1 MGQLGETKHRKVLR
15 KSKKQWITVSLTSAA
30 LGITGLVHNGELV
43 SAEEAQ
49 AVANEQVSSE
59 LEEEAAEVVETETTD
74 ESTNEADVTEVT
86 LETLL
91 DSYANQA
98 AQEDAEIESLLA
110 SFTEEASVLED
121 VVVEEAVAQL
131 EARLA
136 EETSATSTE
145 AEEET
150 ETVEETAEV
159 AEPVE
164 EEPVVEEEPG
174 VEEEQSVEQ
183 ETEVV
188 EETAEVA
195 EPVKEEPAEEVE
207 QVQTRTVRPQMFAA
221 QAVSTPQ
228 VQDANLDVYLGEKRH
243 VDGTPMEERTVEI
256 ELNQTT
262 IRDVITNKIKEHRRK
277 AYNDNVHFVYEDYN
291 RPKGASASTNQ
302 LQIAAREAGYYTVD
316 DYVDA
321 FEWSDRLED
330 YSIQRATELLTTG
343 YHSGNYSHYRPD
355 RHKNETAGKIVQHRY
370 RNADGSISHS
380 APENIHANRNDDI
393 HTAFKAWADRE
404 YDALARSNGVINFTS
419 NVHLHTI
426 LNPVYT
432 IYGGS
437 SVTLADGQSGAR
449 ASRANVLIGSKYNS
463 ANHTAASAP
472 RIGTYQVDVLTKK
485 NGPKLP
491 GEVTPSEQ
499 VDVEVSIDYNS
510 IEEFNPD
517 VAEGKRVLH
526 QKGKKGL
533 EVNGVV
539 KEQPI
544 DEIWHV
550 GPVREVL
557 PQGDLVETFDV
568 NAAFN
573 STVETNT
580 GRDGYV
586 LKNTVDNVV
595 VERVAPQSRTIVH
608 GPQTKKVAFDTVRKP
623 NFELELG
630 QENIVTVGQD
640 GIDLYNP
647 LTGEFV
653 KTEAKPVTQVIEV
666 GVEQRE
672 VSFNTVR
679 KPVVGL
685 GAERVI
691 QSGVNGVAYFD
702 KEGNEYEDRR
712 SAPVDEI
719 IEYPAIARVV
729 PIPEARRVAKVG
741 LDKETT
747 VEEGAEGLTYYDE
760 QGNSLDV
767 PENVAPVTP
776 VVHYPAVAAAVPFET
791 ERVAVVGL
799 KEERIAVEGVEGV
812 EYQDEDGNALDS
824 DEDVA
829 PINEVIEYPALEVL
843 RPFETER
850 RAVIDLEEERVVVE
864 GKDGIHY
871 EDEDGKMIESDN
883 QTDPVTQII
892 EYPAVLSSLPFET
905 EEVET
910 EELEVGERK
919 IITKG
924 EEGVAYFDED
934 GELFEEVTE
943 PVNEV
948 VLVGVA
954 KSEQEQAPVQKTAPQ
969 ATQTEAKALVNRNEA
984 IQTVTGLTNLSREER
999 KQVIEAIES
1008 TDSQDKVDALV
1019 AAAQELDN
1027 ARDKEVEAKAGQRLP
1042 DTATASWAL
1051 GLIGMT
1057 SVLSGLGI
1065 KKFKK

>member
-15 KSKKQWITVSLTSAA
+15 KSKKQWITVGLTSAA

-98 AQEDAEIESLLA
+98 AQEDADVESLLA
-110 SFTEEASVLED
+110 SFAEEASVLED

-136 EETSATSTE
+136 EEASATSAE

-164 EEPVVEEEPG
+164 EEPVVEEE
-174 VEEEQSVEQ
+174 QSVEQ
-183 ETEVV
+183 ETEAV
-188 EETAEVA
+188 EETVAVA

-243 VDGTPMEERTVEI
+243 VDGTPMEKRTVEI
-256 ELNQTT
+256 ELDQTS
-262 IRDVITNKIKEHRRK
+262 IRDVIMDKIKAHRRN
-277 AYNDNVHFVYEDYN
+277 AYEKNIQFVYEDYN
-291 RPKGASASTNQ
+291 RPKGASASTNR
-302 LQIAAREAGYYTVD
+302 LQTAAREAGYHTVD
-316 DYVDA
+316 EYVNA

-355 RHKNETAGKIVQHRY
+355 RHEKKIGNKRIHHEY
-370 RNADGSISHS
+370 RNADGSIHHS
-380 APENIHANRNDDI
+380 APENIHANRNDNI

-404 YDALARSNGVINFTS
+404 YDALARSKGAYNYKNA
-419 NVHLHTI
+419 HLHSI

-437 SVTLADGQSGAR
+437 SVTLAGGQSGAR
-449 ASRANVLIGSKYNS
+449 ANRANVLIGSKWNS

-550 GPVREVL
+550 GLVREVL
-557 PQGDLVETFDV
+557 PQADLVETFDV

-586 LKNTVDNVV
+586 LKNPVDNVV
-595 VERVAPQSRTIVH
+595 VERVSPQSRTIVH
-608 GPQTKKVAFDTVRKP
+608 GPQTQKVSFDTVRKP

-640 GIDLYNP
+640 GTDLYNP

-719 IEYPAIARVV
+719 IEYPAIEKIE
-729 PIPEARRVAKVG
+729 PIPASERIAIVG

-812 EYQDEDGNALDS
+812 EYQDEDGNALGS

-892 EYPAVLSSLPFET
+892 KYPAVLSSLPFET

-910 EELEVGERK
+910 EELEAGERK
-919 IITKG
+919 VITKG

-954 KSEQEQAPVQKTAPQ
+954 KLEQEQAPVQKTAPQ
-969 ATQTEAKALVNRNEA
+969 ATQTKAKALVNRNEA

>member
-15 KSKKQWITVSLTSAA
+15 KSKKQWITVGLTSAA

-43 SAEEAQ
+43 SAEEVQ
-49 AVANEQVSSE
+49 AVANEQASSE
-59 LEEEAAEVVETETTD
+59 LEEEAAEVAETETTD
-74 ESTNEADVTEVT
+74 ESTNEADVTEIT
-86 LETLL
+86 LEALL
-91 DSYANQA
+91 DSYVNQA
-98 AQEDAEIESLLA
+98 AQEDADIESLLA
-110 SFTEEASVLED
+110 SFTDEASTLED
-121 VVVEEAVAQL
+121 VAVEDAVAQL

-136 EETSATSTE
+136 EASATSAET
-145 AEEET
+145 EEET
-150 ETVEETAEV
+150 ETVEEIEEV

-164 EEPVVEEEPG
+164 EEPVVEEEQI
-174 VEEEQSVEQ
+174 VEKAT
-183 ETEVV
+183 ETVD
-188 EETAEVA
+188 ETAAVA
-195 EPVKEEPAEEVE
+195 EPVKEEPAEEAE
-207 QVQTRTVRPQMFAA
+207 QLQTRTVRPQVFAA
-221 QAVSTPQ
+221 QAVSTPR
-228 VQDANLDVYLGEKRH
+228 VQDANLDAYLGENRH
-243 VDGTPMEERTVEI
+243 VDGTPMEKRTVEI
-256 ELNQTT
+256 ELNQAS
-262 IRDVITNKIKEHRRK
+262 IRDVIMDKIKAHRRY
-277 AYNDNVHFVYEDYN
+277 AYNKNIQFVYESHN
-291 RPKGASASTNQ
+291 RPNTASASTNR
-302 LQIAAREAGYYTVD
+302 LRDAAREAGYHTVD
-316 DYVDA
+316 DYVNA

-355 RHKNETAGKIVQHRY
+355 RHEKKIGNKRIHHEY
-370 RNADGSISHS
+370 RNADGSINHS
-380 APENIHANRNDDI
+380 APENIHANQNDNI

-404 YDALARSNGVINFTS
+404 YDALARSKGAYNYKNA
-419 NVHLHTI
+419 HLHSI

-437 SVTLADGQSGAR
+437 SVTLAGGQSGVN
-449 ASRANVLIGSKYNS
+449 ASRANVLIGSKWNS
-463 ANHTAASAP
+463 SNHTAASAP
-472 RIGTYQVDVLTKK
+472 RVGTYQVDVLTKK

-510 IEEFNPD
+510 IEEFNPA
-517 VAEGKRVLH
+517 VAEGTKVLH
-526 QKGKKGL
+526 QKGQKGL
-533 EVNGVV
+533 EINGVV

-557 PQGDLVETFDV
+557 SQGDLVETFDV
-568 NAAFN
+568 NATFN
-573 STVETNT
+573 STVETNP

-586 LKNTVDNVV
+586 LKNPVDNVV
-595 VERVAPQSRTIVH
+595 IERVAPQSRTIVH

-630 QENIVTVGQD
+630 QQKMVTVGQE
-640 GIDLYNP
+640 GTDLYNP
-647 LTGEFV
+647 LTREFV
-653 KTEAKPVTQVIEV
+653 KTETKPVTEVVEV
-666 GVEQRE
+666 GVEQHE

-685 GAERVI
+685 GDERVI

-712 SAPVDEI
+712 SAPVDEV

-729 PIPEARRVAKVG
+729 PAPEARRVAVVG
-741 LDKETT
+741 LDEETT

-760 QGNSLDV
+760 QGNPLDV
-767 PENVAPVTP
+767 PENVAPVAP

-799 KEERIAVEGVEGV
+799 EEERIAVEGVEGV
-812 EYQDEDGNALDS
+812 EYQDEDGNALGS

-843 RPFETER
+843 APFETER
-850 RAVIDLEEERVVVE
+850 RAVIDLDEERVVVE

-871 EDEDGKMIESDN
+871 EDEDGNIIESDD
-883 QTDPVTQII
+883 QSEPVTQII
-892 EYPAVLSSLPFET
+892 EYPAVLSTLPFET
-905 EEVET
+905 EEIET
-910 EELEVGERK
+910 DELEAGERK
-919 IITKG
+919 VITKG

-948 VLVGVA
+948 VLVGA
-954 KSEQEQAPVQKTAPQ
+954 SKSKQGQAPVQKPTPK
-969 ATQTEAKALVNRNEA
+969 ATQTKAKASVNRDEA

-1019 AAAQELDN
+1019 AAAQELNDTR
-1027 ARDKEVEAKAGQRLP
+1027 AEEAETKSGQRLP
-1042 DTATASWAL
+1042 DTATATWAL

>member
-15 KSKKQWITVSLTSAA
+15 KSKKQWITVGLTSAA

-49 AVANEQVSSE
+49 VVANEQVSSE
-59 LEEEAAEVVETETTD
+59 LEEEAEEVVETETTD

-98 AQEDAEIESLLA
+98 AQEDADVESLLA

-164 EEPVVEEEPG
+164 EE
-174 VEEEQSVEQ
+174 QSVEQ
-183 ETEVV
+183 ETEAV

-195 EPVKEEPAEEVE
+195 EPVKKEPAEEVE

-316 DYVDA
+316 DYVNA

-355 RHKNETAGKIVQHRY
+355 RHEKKIGNKRIHHEY
-370 RNADGSISHS
+370 RNADGSINHS
-380 APENIHANRNDDI
+380 APENIHANQNDNI

-404 YDALARSNGVINFTS
+404 YDALARSKGAYNYKNA
-419 NVHLHTI
+419 HLHSI

-437 SVTLADGQSGAR
+437 SVTLAGGQSGVN
-449 ASRANVLIGSKYNS
+449 ASRANVLIGSKWNS
-463 ANHTAASAP
+463 SNHTAASAP
-472 RIGTYQVDVLTKK
+472 RVGTYQVDVLTKK

-517 VAEGKRVLH
+517 VAEGKRVLY

-586 LKNTVDNVV
+586 LKNPVDNVV
-595 VERVAPQSRTIVH
+595 VERVSPQSRTIVH
-608 GPQTKKVAFDTVRKP
+608 GPQTQKVAFDTVRKP

-640 GIDLYNP
+640 GTDLYNP

-653 KTEAKPVTQVIEV
+653 KTEAKPVTQVVEV

-672 VSFNTVR
+672 VPFDTVR

-685 GAERVI
+685 GDERVI
-691 QSGVNGVAYFD
+691 QSGVSGVAYFD

-712 SAPVDEI
+712 SAPVDEV

-741 LDKETT
+741 LDKVVT

-760 QGNSLDV
+760 QGNPLDV
-767 PENVAPVTP
+767 SENVAPVAP

-799 KEERIAVEGVEGV
+799 EGGRTAVEGVEGV
-812 EYQDEDGNALDS
+812 EYQDEDGNALAS
-824 DEDVA
+824 DKDVA

-843 RPFETER
+843 TPFETER
-850 RAVIDLEEERVVVE
+850 RAVIDLNDERVVVE

-871 EDEDGKMIESDN
+871 EDEDGNIIESDD
-883 QTDPVTQII
+883 QSEPVTQII

-905 EEVET
+905 VEEET
-910 EELEVGERK
+910 DDLEAGERK
-919 IITKG
+919 VINKG

-934 GELFEEVTE
+934 GELIEVATE

-948 VLVGVA
+948 VLVGA
-954 KSEQEQAPVQKTAPQ
+954 FKSEQGQAPVQKS
-969 ATQTEAKALVNRNEA
+969 ATQSTQTKAKASVNRAGA
-984 IQTVTGLTNLSREER
+984 IKSVTGLTNLSRVER
-999 KQVIEAIES
+999 KQVIEAVES

-1019 AAAQELDN
+1019 AAAQALNDTRAE
-1027 ARDKEVEAKAGQRLP
+1027 EAETKSGQRLP
-1042 DTATASWAL
+1042 DTATATWAL

-1065 KKFKK
+1065 KKFKE